1 MNNAVVE
8 LKDILQA
15 MSNHLLAMH
24 PVSGNSDG
32 GGGAGGSKSN
42 AAIPALE
49 EECNQIQWAAWQA
62 RFERWQLACK
72 ISDKQVEN
80 RILEAVPNQIADQI
94 VVGLVGNETKSDLME
109 KIKECMVTKRSIF
122 LYRSD
127 FHKLTQNRGELPER
141 YVACIRQAALPCQ
154 LMTDSGTADYGPDL
168 MSTVF
173 ILGLS
178 DSYTREKL
186 F

>member
-1 MNNAVVE
+1 
-8 LKDILQA
+8 

-32 GGGAGGSKSN
+32 GGGARGSKSN

-62 RFERWQLACK
+62 RFERWQLACN

-94 VVGLVGNETKSDLME
+94 VVGLEGNETKADLME
-109 KIKECMVTKRSIF
+109 KIKECMVKKRSIF

-127 FHKLTQNRGELPER
+127 FHKLTQN
-141 YVACIRQAALPCQ
+141 
-154 LMTDSGTADYGPDL
+154 
-168 MSTVF
+168 
-173 ILGLS
+173 
-178 DSYTREKL
+178 
-186 F
+186 